1 MEKHPIVKLI
11 RKPKNFL
18 PWVLLI
24 IIALGIVG
32 FLLSQPGLWPGGYG
46 FGKDKSISTEIV
58 EKDKRGN
65 ITKIVE
71 TTKHDDGKTLWDWL
85 SVLGVPLSL
94 LILGSLFQI
103 LQQQRAEEVAKAQRE
118 RDEKVAEAQHERD
131 EKVAEEQR
139 EIAEDETKEEV
150 LQVYFDRLSVLL
162 VDKNLLT
169 IAAKINAT
177 ELEGTESQPTIGA
190 TAEERVLL
198 ASAMVVIRA
207 RTLSILRRFEN
218 DPKRKTSVIW
228 FLIEAAIILT
238 LKLNLSDA
246 NLSGVDFSHA
256 DLSHANFSGADLS
269 HADLSHADF
278 SGANFSEAKLNHANL
293 SGYSE
298 RVNFTRAN
306 LSDANFSGAILFDA
320 NFSGADLSHADLS
333 NAILIGAN
341 FSGADLSGADLRGAD
356 LRGAS
361 LWGTDL
367 SFADN
372 LTDSQLQYAKLCKTK
387 LPSEISLDPNRDC
400 DNLGIP

>member
-1 MEKHPIVKLI
+1 MEKYPIEKLI
-11 RKPKNFL
+11 RKPKSFL

-24 IIALGIVG
+24 IIALGIVV
-32 FLLSQPGLWPGGYG
+32 FFLSQPVLWPGGYG

-118 RDEKVAEAQHERD
+118 RDEKVAKAQRERD

-169 IAAKINAT
+169 IADKVNVT
-177 ELEGTESQPTIGA
+177 ESERTESQPKIDA
-190 TAEERVLL
+190 TDEERVLL

-218 DPKRKTSVIW
+218 DPKRKTSVIR
-228 FLIEAAIILT
+228 FLIEADIVSK
-238 LKLNLSDA
+238 LKLNLRWA
-246 NLSGVDFSHA
+246 N
-256 DLSHANFSGADLS
+256 
-269 HADLSHADF
+269 
-278 SGANFSEAKLNHANL
+278 
-293 SGYSE
+293 
-298 RVNFTRAN
+298 
-306 LSDANFSGAILFDA
+306 
-320 NFSGADLSHADLS
+320 
-333 NAILIGAN
+333 
-341 FSGADLSGADLRGAD
+341 LSGADLYGTSLSGAN
-356 LRGAS
+356 LGKANLSGAN
-361 LWGTDL
+361 LGKANL
-367 SFADN
+367 SGANLGKANLNGANLNGANLSGAN
-372 LTDSQLQYAKLCKTK
+372 LTETRNLTADQLQGVKLCQTK
-387 LPSEISLDPNRDC
+387 LPPEISLDPNRDC
-400 DNLGIP
+400 KELGV